1 MTHKPPV
8 HAETHTVNDG
18 METVSRLRG
27 VVLLN
32 CTDGKQLVARLMELS
47 MRAATDVEKRD
58 EALINPLAPPPEIVR
73 ASIVA
78 FLSFRGLR
86 SVGECN

>member
-1 MTHKPPV
+1 MAHKPPV
-8 HAETHTVNDG
+8 LSSFLTETHTVNDG

-73 ASIVA
+73 ALNRSLL
-78 FLSFRGLR
+78 LSF
-86 SVGECN
+86 